1 MRSPLVFATVA
12 VLALAASP
20 SLSSAQRAIDAP
32 ARHCAEG
39 SRCDRREDV
48 RDRRE
53 DVRDRRE
60 DVRDAQHQGGRRDRI
75 EDRRDRSFDGQMVPR
90 WPWYDRSRCDA
101 RKGW

>member
-12 VLALAASP
+12 LLALAAAP
-20 SLSSAQRAIDAP
+20 SLSSAQRAINAP

-60 DVRDAQHQGGRRDRI
+60 DVRDRR
-75 EDRRDRSFDGQMVPR
+75 EDRRENRRERRQLGRP
-90 WPWYDRSRCDA
+90 SR
-101 RKGW
+101 G

>member
-12 VLALAASP
+12 LLALAASP
-20 SLSSAQRAIDAP
+20 SLSSAQRAINAP
-32 ARHCAEG
+32 ARRCAEG

-60 DVRDAQHQGGRRDRI
+60 DVRDRR
-75 EDRRDRSFDGQMVPR
+75 EDRRENRRERRQLGRP
-90 WPWYDRSRCDA
+90 SR
-101 RKGW
+101 G